1 MVYKSRIESNKIV
14 CNLQQILLYIDFLL
28 ISIIYKRA
36 QAYNYIYMNLIM
48 KLCLALKLNYLT
60 IDLNILYDY
69 FISYLYVIYSSFFLL
84 SYSII
89 LFVDFYISI
98 ASFYIIL
105 LYSSWCFYLL
115 LLLFL
120 KNRGFKKSILVYSL
134 KRRFLRLNFFLFVF
148 VKNQDYRDIILG
160 TMKTNKEDPK
170 KPQIQKEE
178 GELDD

>member
-98 ASFYIIL
+98 ASFFL
-105 LYSSWCFYLL
+105 LIF
-115 LLLFL
+115 F
-120 KNRGFKKSILVYSL
+120 VV
-134 KRRFLRLNFFLFVF
+134 FLFVL
-148 VKNQDYRDIILG
+148 VIVL
-160 TMKTNKEDPK
+160 KE
-170 KPQIQKEE
+170 QRF
-178 GELDD
+178 

>member
-28 ISIIYKRA
+28 ISIIYKRGA
-36 QAYNYIYMNLIM
+36 SYNYIYMNLIM

-98 ASFYIIL
+98 ASFFL
-105 LYSSWCFYLL
+105 LIF
-115 LLLFL
+115 F
-120 KNRGFKKSILVYSL
+120 VV
-134 KRRFLRLNFFLFVF
+134 FLFVL
-148 VKNQDYRDIILG
+148 VIVL
-160 TMKTNKEDPK
+160 KE
-170 KPQIQKEE
+170 QRF
-178 GELDD
+178 